1 MTISCKDKKIG
12 DFFEKEGTTDVV
24 AVDSI
29 PKMTPQEVPG
39 QVPQAVPQATP
50 QATPQLVP
58 NAVPN
63 AIPQK
68 GASPYLVPTIKDGK
82 TAKVKGKYLVL
93 RKTLS
98 ASDKYAVK
106 VIRGISK
113 QEGKDMFV
121 YLTIETKEVL
131 VFKNGVFIGEIKQ

>member
-50 QATPQLVP
+50 KLVP

-63 AIPQK
+63 AVPQK

-82 TAKVKGKYLVL
+82 MSKVKGKYLVL
-93 RKTLS
+93 RKTLD

-113 QEGKDMFV
+113 QEGKDTFV

-131 VFKNGVFIGEIKQ
+131 VFKNGVFIGEIK